1 MTSTRTSALIL
12 LDEMIRKLHSS
23 DEGDDATTTLVDDID
38 GCYRDDGTLD
48 FDRLEKFLERESDK
62 DTAKQQYLFTLMC
75 LCATAQMETTKRV
88 DHAVMETPQ
97 DMKSRKRT
105 PKYFMDPSTGVL
117 QRLTPTLSLWWVL
130 YVHNPQPNCTR

>member
-12 LDEMIRKLHSS
+12 LNEMIRNLCSS
-23 DEGDDATTTLVDDID
+23 DEGDDAATTLVDDID

-62 DTAKQQYLFTLMC
+62 DTAKQQNLFTLMC
-75 LCATAQMETTKRV
+75 MCATAHMKTTRL
-88 DHAVMETPQ
+88 DLAVMETPR
-97 DMKSRKRT
+97 DKKSRKRT
-105 PKYFMDPSTGVL
+105 PMYFMDPSAGVL
-117 QRLTPTLSLWWVL
+117 RLLTPTLSLWWVL